1 MTPDSGAGGIE
12 VLVEGGDWG
21 FGPADAAGLARE
33 AAEAALAAADARGGL
48 AILLADDAR
57 LADLNAAFRSKTGP
71 TNVLSFPGSQ
81 LAPGDAAGPVL
92 GDIVL
97 ARETIERE
105 ASLEGKPIDDH
116 LLHLVIHGFLHLFGY
131 DHENE
136 ADAATMEN
144 LESRALAVLGVKDP
158 YAE

>member
-1 MTPDSGAGGIE
+1 MKPAIAISVHAGTWGKRPALRALVGRAVSAAMSVAALE
-12 VLVEGGDWG
+12 VLPG
-21 FGPADAAGLARE
+21 
-33 AAEAALAAADARGGL
+33 AELSIVL
-48 AILLADDAR
+48 TDDAGMAR
-57 LADLNAAFRSKTGP
+57 INGQWRGKDKP

>member
-1 MTPDSGAGGIE
+1 MSVAALE
-12 VLVEGGDWG
+12 VLPG
-21 FGPADAAGLARE
+21 
-33 AAEAALAAADARGGL
+33 AELSIVL
-48 AILLADDAR
+48 TDDAGMAR
-57 LADLNAAFRSKTGP
+57 INGQWRGKDKP